1 MTSMQTIQIEAF
13 DTLFFKDGK
22 PFSMGEDTWADGI
35 FPPPPS
41 VIYGALR
48 TTYAAAHPEGIT
60 FGKQGNV
67 DEKTAR
73 LEIHS
78 IYYRINGNNYLPLP
92 ADMVEK
98 KNKSKGTRS
107 NEAIGKKYAYNSLA
121 FTKATSANL
130 TSSLSSDLNGFFQYA
145 GEEEVESV
153 AGGLLGEEN
162 LRDYLSG
169 SGNGFSGR
177 LINDFFETEPK
188 IGIGRNNLTNAAADG
203 QLYRV
208 GMRRPNGLD
217 IRVTFSGLNLL
228 EKGILKLGAEMK
240 AAKYRQIDTDK
251 ALDLRPSTPIET
263 QFLKVY
269 LATPG
274 LFEQGYPDLEKLG
287 IAGATFLGRANS
299 RPIPLGGFDMKQG
312 KPKPMLQLFPAGSVF
327 VFELPETVELTFH
340 SQGIKANQAKNSE
353 IARSL
358 DRQGFGIC
366 YLGTQA
372 IAP

>member
-1 MTSMQTIQIEAF
+1 MTNMQTIQIEAF

-48 TTYAAAHPEGIT
+48 TAYAASNPEGIT

-67 DEKTAR
+67 DEKTAG

-98 KNKSKGTRS
+98 KNKSKGTR
-107 NEAIGKKYAYNSLA
+107 NKEAIGKKYAYNSLV
-121 FTKATSANL
+121 FTKAPANL
-130 TSSLSSDLNGFFQYA
+130 ASSLDPDLGGFFQYA
-145 GEEEVESV
+145 GEEEVESID
-153 AGGLLGEEN
+153 GGLLGEES

-177 LINDFFETEPK
+177 LVSDFFETEPK

-217 IRVTFSGLNLL
+217 IRVTFSGLNLP

-240 AAKYRQIDTDK
+240 AAKYRQIDTDE
-251 ALDLRPSTPIET
+251 ALDLRPPSPLEA

-287 IAGATFLGRANS
+287 ITGATFLGRANS
-299 RPIPLGGFDMKQG
+299 RSIPLGGFDMKQG

-327 VFELPETVELTFH
+327 VFELPELVKLAFH
-340 SQGIKANQAKNSE
+340 SQGIKANQAENSE
-353 IARSL
+353 TARSL

-372 IAP
+372 IAL